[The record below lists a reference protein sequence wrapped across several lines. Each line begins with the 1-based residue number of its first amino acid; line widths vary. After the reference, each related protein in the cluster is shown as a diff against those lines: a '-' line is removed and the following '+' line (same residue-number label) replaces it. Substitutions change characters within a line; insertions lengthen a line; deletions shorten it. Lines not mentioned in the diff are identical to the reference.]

1 MATTETIVEL
11 ILRCELA
18 GIPLDLWGSVKG
30 GKLEELSAHVPIP
43 EKLNESLG
51 EFLKA
56 LGDFGGASNTLNTLT
71 DGNLEIKLDSLAF
84 GYRNIEPKFAQVA
97 VALTAGRNRC
107 RFVCL
112 KPVGK
117 GKSGFVAGVEL
128 RLDKDLFK
136 ENALSGLVGNI
147 SLGDLGIYYAS
158 AYFPGVPYD
167 PDPPLRQSDSLL
179 PIKLSEKTR
188 DFTSGLNWTAQVSIG
203 KLFDWSAPIPKL
215 SPAEPQAGGGEQA
228 SPPKKEELK
237 GPTKWFEV
245 GKSLGPISF
254 RRIGLGYEAPRVS
267 IKFDASL
274 QLSVLTLSLDGLGM
288 SYPLDKLSE
297 VSSAPSARA
306 AASKFFDNL
315 AFTLDGMGLAVGKGP
330 VEIGGSLVRVPD
342 AELLPGCKLQLDG
355 ALLIRTAVFS
365 LSAIGSYADLNGT
378 PSVMAYAVLLYAIG
392 GDPAFFITGLAFGF
406 GVNRRLRLPPIE
418 EVQNFPLIQAA
429 MGKQDADSILQLPKK
444 LRDYVSPVVGNFWI
458 AAGIKFTSYSM
469 LESFALLSVSFGVE
483 FEIALL
489 GLSRMSVPP
498 LAKKGDPTIACAE
511 LAIRAVIRPADG
523 VFSLE
528 GRLTSESYIFSKSC
542 RITGGFA
549 FFVWFAGPHAGD
561 FVVTLGGY
569 HPEFVRPP
577 HYPIVPRL
585 GVNWQVT
592 DQLAVTAEMYF
603 ALTASCLMAGGKLS
617 AVYQSKI
624 IKAWFIVYADFL
636 ISWKPFYYKVRMGI
650 SIGVEADL
658 GLFSIKFH
666 LSVQVQIWG
675 PEFAGRIDVD
685 LTIVSFSVLFGPPE
699 TPPVP
704 LTADEFK
711 KTFLPESSPVIASSL
726 TGGLIREVTRKTDGK
741 ELRVVNGH
749 ALELTIR
756 SKIPVTGFLDPL
768 DPIQPKALPKAEEL
782 GINPMGK
789 EKLDSKIKVSLDG
802 LKGRQKDLDNL
813 LVESIQIGV
822 PEALWGPAKEEG
834 KVPKPLPKAEIIKA
848 NAGLRIS
855 FKPRD
860 PGGSLLPM
868 PIRRFKFINIERP
881 IPWDENIKFAKP
893 LEAGYSPEAKPES
906 RLAALEILASA
917 DVTAKRQAILD
928 VLAYESPFELNKVD
942 LSKLAAKEY
951 RLTYFQHDPE
961 IWSTGGE
968 FR

>member
-11 ILRCELA
+11 ILQAKLA
-18 GIPLDLWGSVKG
+18 GIPLEVRGSVKD
-30 GKLEELSAHVPIP
+30 GKLEELSGHCKID
-43 EKLNESLG
+43 KSLNESLG
-51 EFLKA
+51 KFLKA
-56 LGDFGGASNTLNTLT
+56 LGDFGGASDTLNNLT
-71 DGNLEIKLDSLAF
+71 DGNSDIKLDSLAF

-97 VALTAGRNRC
+97 VTLTVGRSGC

-112 KPVGK
+112 KPVGG
-117 GKSGFVAGVEL
+117 GKSGFVAGMEL

-136 ENALSGLVGNI
+136 DNALSGLTGEI
-147 SLGDLGIYYAS
+147 SLGDLGIYWAS
-158 AYFPGVPYD
+158 EKFSGVPYD
-167 PDPPLRQSDSLL
+167 PDPPLQQSDSLL
-179 PIKLSEKTR
+179 SVKLSEKTR
-188 DFTSGLNWTAQVSIG
+188 DFTSGLNWIAQVSIG
-203 KLFDWSAPIPKL
+203 KLFDWSAPAP
-215 SPAEPQAGGGEQA
+215 SADQPQAEGLEQA
-228 SPPKKEELK
+228 SPPRKEGLK

-245 GKSLGPISF
+245 NKSLGPLSL
-254 RRIGLGYEAPRVS
+254 RRIGLGYEAPRVG
-267 IKFDASL
+267 IKFDAGL
-274 QLSVLTLSLDGLGM
+274 QLSVLTLSLDGLGI
-288 SYPLDKLSE
+288 SYPLDKFSE
-297 VSSAPSARA
+297 VSSDPS
-306 AASKFFDNL
+306 KIFENL
-315 AFTLDGMGLAVGKGP
+315 EFSLDGMGLALGKGP

-355 ALLIRTAVFS
+355 ALLVRTSVFS
-365 LSAIGSYADLNGT
+365 LSAIGSYADLYGT

-429 MGKQDADSILQLPKK
+429 MGKQGSATILELPKK
-444 LRDYVSPVVGNFWI
+444 LRDYVSPAVGNFWI

-469 LESFALLSVSFGVE
+469 IESFALLSVSFGVE
-483 FEIALL
+483 FAIGLL

-498 LAKKGDPTIACAE
+498 LAEPEDKTIACAE
-511 LAIRAVIRPADG
+511 LAIRAVIRPDDG

-542 RITGGFA
+542 RLTGGFA
-549 FFVWFAGPHAGD
+549 FFVWFSGPHAGD

-585 GVNWQVT
+585 GANWQVT
-592 DQLAVTAEMYF
+592 DQLAVTAELYF

-617 AVYQSKI
+617 AVYQSKS

-636 ISWKPFYYKVRMGI
+636 IGWKPFYYKVRMGI
-650 SIGVEADL
+650 CIGVEADL

-666 LSVQVQIWG
+666 LSVQMQIWG

-685 LTIVSFSVLFGPPE
+685 LTVVSFSVLFGPPE
-699 TPPVP
+699 TLPVP
-704 LTADEFK
+704 LKAEEFK
-711 KTFLPESSPVIASSL
+711 ATFLPNSSPVIASSL
-726 TGGLIREVTRKTDGK
+726 TSGLIREVTRKVDGK
-741 ELRVVNGH
+741 ELRIVNGH

-768 DPIQPKALPKAEEL
+768 DPIQPKVLPEAKL

-789 EKLDSKIKVSLDG
+789 EKLDSKLKVSIDG
-802 LKGRQKDLDNL
+802 FKDPKNL

-834 KVPKPLPKAEIIKA
+834 EVPTPLPKAEIIKA

-860 PGGSLLPM
+860 PGGSLQPM
-868 PIRRFKFINIERP
+868 PIRRFTYLKIEQP
-881 IPWDENIKFAKP
+881 IPWDENIHFADP
-893 LEAGYSPEAKPES
+893 LKAGYSPEEKPES
-906 RLAALEILASA
+906 RLAALEIVASPG
-917 DVTAKRQAILD
+917 VTAKRQAILD
-928 VLAYESPFELNKVD
+928 VLEYESPFKLNKVD
-942 LSKLAAKEY
+942 LSMLAAKEY

>member
-11 ILRCELA
+11 SVRCKLA
-18 GIPLDLWGSVKG
+18 GIPLDVRGSVKG
-30 GKLEELSAHVPIP
+30 GELEELSGQAKID
-43 EKLNESLG
+43 KSLNESLG
-51 EFLKA
+51 KFLKA
-56 LGDFGGASNTLNTLT
+56 LGDFGGASDTLNTLT
-71 DGNLEIKLDSLAF
+71 DGGSDIKLDSLAF
-84 GYRNIEPKFAQVA
+84 GYRNEPKFAQVA
-97 VALTAGRNRC
+97 VTLTVGGNRC
-107 RFVCL
+107 RFVC
-112 KPVGK
+112 GT
-117 GKSGFVAGVEL
+117 GKSGYLAGLEL
-128 RLDKDLFK
+128 RLDKGLFK
-136 ENALSGLVGNI
+136 DNALSGLIGEI
-147 SLGDLGIYYAS
+147 SLGDLGVYYAS
-158 AYFPGVPYD
+158 AILSGVLYD
-167 PDPPLRQSDSLL
+167 PDPPPVQQSDSLL
-179 PIKLSEKTR
+179 PIQLSKKTR

-203 KLFDWSAPIPKL
+203 KLFDWSAP
-215 SPAEPQAGGGEQA
+215 APQPSADQPAGGGEQA
-228 SPPKKEELK
+228 SPPKKGELK
-237 GPTKWFEV
+237 GPTKWFEI
-245 GKSLGPISF
+245 GKSLGPLSV
-254 RRIGLGYEAPRVS
+254 RRIGLGYEAPRVG

-306 AASKFFDNL
+306 AASKIFDNL
-315 AFTLDGMGLAVGKGP
+315 AFTLDGMGLALGKGP

-365 LSAIGSYADLNGT
+365 LSAIGSYADLYGT

-429 MGKQDADSILQLPKK
+429 MGKQDAASIFELPKK
-444 LRDYVSPVVGNFWI
+444 LRDYVSPAVGNFWI
-458 AAGIKFTSYSM
+458 AAGIKFTSYAM

-498 LAKKGDPTIACAE
+498 LAKPGDPTIACAE

-561 FVVTLGGY
+561 FVITLGGY
-569 HPEFVRPP
+569 HPEFVRPA

-603 ALTASCLMAGGKLS
+603 ALTGSCLMAGGKLS
-617 AVYQSKI
+617 AVYQSKS

-658 GLFSIKFH
+658 GLFSIKFC
-666 LSVQVQIWG
+666 LSVQMQIWG

-685 LTIVSFSVLFGPPE
+685 LTVISFSVLFGLPE
-699 TPPVP
+699 TLPVP
-704 LTADEFK
+704 LKAEEFK
-711 KTFLPESSPVIASSL
+711 ATFLPKSSPVIASSL
-726 TGGLIREVTRKTDGK
+726 TGGLIREVTRKDNGK

-768 DPIQPKALPKAEEL
+768 DPIQPKTLPKAEL
-782 GINPMGK
+782 GITPMGK
-789 EKLDSKIKVSLDG
+789 EKLDSKLKVSIDG
-802 LKGRQKDLDNL
+802 FKDPKEDQKNL

-881 IPWDENIKFAKP
+881 IPWDENIKFADP
-893 LEAGYSPEAKPES
+893 LKAGYSPEADPTL
-906 RLAALEILASA
+906 RLAALAEVASA

-942 LSKLAAKEY
+942 LSRLAAKEY